1 MRGSSQLRIGM
12 GGAVLGFDLETLVT
26 ISRTFGYDT
35 NAFLHLF
42 HHAERGMM
50 AGRYTHGNRND
61 EKHLDPTGGD
71 RRG

>member
-1 MRGSSQLRIGM
+1 MRGSSQLRIGINGM
-12 GGAVLGFDLETLVT
+12 VLGFDLEALVT
-26 ISRTFGYDT
+26 IACALNYDT

-71 RRG
+71 RR

>member
-12 GGAVLGFDLETLVT
+12 GGAVLGFDLEALVT
-26 ISRTFGYDT
+26 ISRTLGYDI

-61 EKHLDPTGGD
+61 EKRFDSTGGD
-71 RRG
+71 RR